1 MAAAAA
7 PTRPSSEYLRATGPA
22 SLFVAGAEV
31 QPEAKPNIVIAKAK
45 IRIMRAGCAIIC
57 INLSNGPGPAYGT
70 EPKFGMN
77 YIAGLGAQSS
87 PPPLSHTHRWTL
99 LFSLIV
105 FAACGLETSESADTV
120 ADRNYEAQY
129 RVRIDPAQA
138 VANVTLEIRQ
148 PRHLLR
154 ELRFPSVS
162 SAISG
167 FSGDGEISTTGD
179 TLRWLLPAEGGEL
192 SWQVV
197 IAHPRG
203 KNTFDAWLG
212 PDWGMFRAED
222 IVPRARTRSLKGS
235 TSNTN
240 LRFDLPRGWS
250 VVTEYSSTD
259 DLIVINRPE
268 RRFDQP
274 TGWIVVGDIGVRRET
289 IAGVRVAVA
298 GPQGH
303 AVRRMDMLALL
314 NWTLPELVALLP
326 EPPARLTIVSAGEPM
341 WRGGLSAPASLF
353 IHADRPLISENA
365 TSTLVH
371 EAVHAALSLRSTK
384 GADWIVEGLAEYYS
398 LELLKRGGAITGRRY
413 DAAIIEQAD
422 WGSQTNSL
430 CGTTSSGAT
439 TALAVTVFRQLDQE
453 ILDKTATASNLDTL
467 LGRLLVLG
475 KPVDLALLSDTAAE
489 IIGEP
494 SDVLHS
500 DNLPGC
506 TRMMPGDSNH

>member
-1 MAAAAA
+1 
-7 PTRPSSEYLRATGPA
+7 
-22 SLFVAGAEV
+22 
-31 QPEAKPNIVIAKAK
+31 
-45 IRIMRAGCAIIC
+45 
-57 INLSNGPGPAYGT
+57 
-70 EPKFGMN
+70 MN
-77 YIAGLGAQSS
+77 YIAGLGARSL
-87 PPPLSHTHRWTL
+87 PPPFARKHRWTL
-99 LFSLIV
+99 LFSLIAI
-105 FAACGLETSESADTV
+105 AACGLGTSESADTV
-120 ADRNYEAQY
+120 ADRSYEALYQ
-129 RVRIDPAQA
+129 VRIDPAEA
-138 VANVTLEIRQ
+138 VAYVTLKIRQ
-148 PRHLLR
+148 SRHLLR
-154 ELRFPSVS
+154 ELSFPSVS

-167 FSGDGEISTTGD
+167 FSGDGEIATTGG

-192 SWQVV
+192 RWQVRV
-197 IAHPRG
+197 ALPRG

-222 IVPRARTRSLKGS
+222 IIPRARTRSLKGS
-235 TSNTN
+235 RSNTS
-240 LRFDLPRGWS
+240 LMFDMPRGWS
-250 VVTEYSSTD
+250 VVTEYSSVID
-259 DLIVINRPE
+259 PIVVSRPD

-371 EAVHAALSLRSTK
+371 EAVHAALSLHSAE

-413 DAAIIEQAD
+413 DAAITEQAD
-422 WGSQTNSL
+422 WASQSTSL
-430 CGTTSSGAT
+430 CGATSTGAT

-453 ILDKTATASNLDTL
+453 IRDKTTSSSNLDTL
-467 LGRLLVLG
+467 LGRLLALG
-475 KPVDLALLSDTAAE
+475 APVDLALLSDMAAD
-489 IIGEP
+489 IIGKP
-494 SDVLHS
+494 SDALHS

-506 TRMMPGDSNH
+506 TRMMPGDTNH